1 MLSADDSMPTLIA
14 IAIFLGACL
23 ALYAGQRLA
32 ARLPQSHLVGE
43 MRSAAQVGIGMLA
56 TLAALVLGLMITSAK
71 GSFDDRDHEIVEV
84 ATASVLLDRALA
96 GYGDGAR
103 SARAELKAMASE
115 IASRIN
121 AGGNVTEA
129 EFRVPL
135 RTVAS
140 LTHLQ
145 ETILALTPAT
155 DAQRWFQQRAL
166 TLSSEIGRLRVL
178 TVERGDHTVP
188 NTLLVVIAA
197 WVILIFFGLGVFVAA
212 NRTITGTLV
221 VCAFAFATAVLLV
234 LELDTPYSGIIGIS
248 GRPLANA
255 LAELG
260 G

>member
-1 MLSADDSMPTLIA
+1 LIPTLIA
-14 IAIFLGACL
+14 IAIFAGASL
-23 ALYAGQRLA
+23 ALHAGQRLA
-32 ARLPQSHLVGE
+32 ARLPSNHLAGD

-84 ATASVLLDRALA
+84 ATSAVLLDRALA
-96 GYGDGAR
+96 GYGASAQAAR
-103 SARAELKAMASE
+103 VELKSMATE
-115 IASRIN
+115 IASRVS

-129 EFRVPL
+129 EFRTPL
-135 RTVAS
+135 KTVAN

-145 ETILALTPAT
+145 ETILSLVPAT

-166 TLSSEIGRLRVL
+166 ALSSDMGHLRVL

-188 NTLLVVIAA
+188 TTLLVVIAA

-212 NRTITGTLV
+212 NRTITTTLV
-221 VCAFAFATAVLLV
+221 VCAFAFATAILLV